1 MGIDR
6 PAFVGDGEVAEMT
19 AAPETVPRDED
30 GRVFRAD
37 WSDGPKP
44 PPPDPSLEVSSAY
57 LTKEEG
63 GAQLAEINAEH
74 ETSASPDVVTSFDE
88 LDSNSQT
95 LFRDQAGY
103 DQAQA
108 SVDTIRANMGD
119 AFAEMDAEFEELPS
133 DAQMVVAALLSRDW
147 KPHGAEALGDAL
159 DQLMD
164 TLPLTSDAKLREFLV
179 DFGFI
184 EG

>member
-6 PAFVGDGEVAEMT
+6 PDFIDGEVAEMP

-30 GRVFRAD
+30 GRRVMVD
-37 WSDGPKP
+37 WSDGPAP
-44 PPPDPSLEVSSAY
+44 PQPDANFEPY
-57 LTKEEG
+57 DP
-63 GAQLAEINAEH
+63 NAEGRAIVA
-74 ETSASPDVVTSFDE
+74 EVNGESPGSFDE

-108 SVDTIRANMGD
+108 SVDTIKANMGD
-119 AFAEMDAEFEELPS
+119 RFAEMDADFEELPG
-133 DAQMVVAALLSRDW
+133 DAQMVVAALLSHDW
-147 KPHGAEALGDAL
+147 TQRGAEALGDAL

-164 TLPLTSDAKLREFLV
+164 TLPLTSEAELREFLELH
-179 DFGFI
+179 GFI
-184 EG
+184 EGD